1 MKSPLLRLKGF
12 GHHQQH
18 RERKSRQPQPQ
29 PPPAKLDELADA
41 AQDVEEMRNCY
52 DGFISAA
59 AATTNGVYE
68 FAEALEELGSCL
80 LAKAVLN
87 DDDDDSGRVLMMLGK
102 AQYELQKSADRY
114 RTNIIHTITTPS
126 ESLLKELQTLEEMK
140 QQCDMKRDAYET
152 MRASYSDKGGSRHS
166 KTESF
171 STEQLD
177 ASFLE
182 YQEDSA
188 LFTFR
193 LKSLKQG
200 QFQSLLTQAA
210 RHHAAQL
217 SFFRK
222 GLKCLEAL
230 EPRVKAISEK
240 HHIDYNFSGLEDDGS
255 DNDGYSTYDSC
266 SDDGELSF
274 DYEIND
280 RDQDFLTSR
289 GSMDFDKSDQTTSP
303 KPIKENKQEQAK
315 QAEAEIVFPQLKP
328 ELATHSAPLFA
339 GNLLDQTDRL
349 RQMRPSSTKH
359 SYRLPTPVGADNP
372 VPSGSHRL
380 HHSAQFFETKPH
392 APTNLWH
399 SSPLTKDY
407 NGAMHTAATKPS
419 SSSSTDDLKKL
430 KRESWSGPIPIKA
443 GSGGKPFSQADHRPS
458 PTMAYPGAMPAAK
471 PHVRHA
477 SSSSVSPKVSPK
489 MSPVP
494 PASSLKISEL
504 HLLPL
509 PPANVD
515 PVRPSGLVGYS
526 GPLVSKRAPTPA
538 RASPKASRT
547 ASPLPR
553 PPAALARSYSIPSNS
568 QRTPIITVNKLLEAK
583 HSREGSDASS
593 PPLTPLSLSDLCHQE
608 KAGKAAAGNTRR
620 KETL

>member
-12 GHHQQH
+12 GQHQQH
-18 RERKSRQPQPQ
+18 RERKARQQ

-41 AQDVEEMRNCY
+41 AQDVEEMKNCY

-59 AATTNGVYE
+59 AATMNGVYE

-80 LAKAVLN
+80 LAKTALN

-102 AQYELQKSADRY
+102 AQYELEKSADRY

-140 QQCDMKRDAYET
+140 QQCDMKREAYET
-152 MRASYSDKGGSRHS
+152 MRASYSGKGGSRHS
-166 KTESF
+166 KNESL
-171 STEQLD
+171 SAEQLE
-177 ASFLE
+177 ASFVE

-217 SFFRK
+217 SFFRN

-230 EPRVKAISEK
+230 EPRVKEIAEK
-240 HHIDYNFSGLEDDGS
+240 YHIDCHFSGLEDDVS
-255 DNDGYSTYDSC
+255 DNDGHSTYDSC

-280 RDQDFLTSR
+280 RDQEFLTSR
-289 GSMDFDKSDQTTSP
+289 GSMDLDKNDLTTSP
-303 KPIKENKQEQAK
+303 KPVKENKQEQAK

-328 ELATHSAPLFA
+328 EFATHSAPIFA
-339 GNLLDQTDRL
+339 GNLHDQTDRL
-349 RQMRPSSTKH
+349 RQMRPSSTRH
-359 SYRLPTPVGADNP
+359 SYKLPTPVGDNNSK
-372 VPSGSHRL
+372 PSGSHRP
-380 HHSAQFFETKPH
+380 HHSAQFFETKPC
-392 APTNLWH
+392 AKTNLWH
-399 SSPLTKDY
+399 SSPLMKDY
-407 NGAMHTAATKPS
+407 NSTMHTTTTKP
-419 SSSSTDDLKKL
+419 SSSTDDLRKL

-443 GSGGKPFSQADHRPS
+443 GSGKPFFQADHRPS
-458 PTMAYPGAMPAAK
+458 STMAYPGAMPAK
-471 PHVRHA
+471 PHIRHA
-477 SSSSVSPKVSPK
+477 SSSSVSPKVSQK
-489 MSPVP
+489 MSPLP
-494 PASSLKISEL
+494 TTSLKISEL

-515 PVRPSGLVGYS
+515 PVRPTGLVGYS
-526 GPLVSKRAPTPA
+526 GPLVSKRQAPPA
-538 RASPKASRT
+538 PPAHLSPT
-547 ASPLPR
+547 ASQTAAPLPR

-568 QRTPIITVNKLLEAK
+568 QRTPIITVNKLLEAR

-593 PPLTPLSLSDLCHQE
+593 PPLTPLSLSDLCHQPPA
-608 KAGKAAAGNTRR
+608 KATADSTRR

>member
-12 GHHQQH
+12 GHHQHH
-18 RERKSRQPQPQ
+18 RERKARQ
-29 PPPAKLDELADA
+29 PPPAKLDELAEA
-41 AQDVEEMRNCY
+41 AQDVEEMRSSY
-52 DGFISAA
+52 DGFISAG

-80 LAKAVLN
+80 LAKTALN

-114 RTNIIHTITTPS
+114 RTDIIHTITTPS

-140 QQCDMKRDAYET
+140 QQCDMKREAYET
-152 MRASYSDKGGSRHS
+152 MRSSYGDKGGSKYS
-166 KTESF
+166 KIEAF
-171 STEQLD
+171 STEQLE
-177 ASFLE
+177 ASFVE

-200 QFQSLLTQAA
+200 QFHSLLTQAT

-222 GLKCLEAL
+222 GVKCLEAL
-230 EPRVKAISEK
+230 EPRVKAIAEK
-240 HHIDYNFSGLEDDGS
+240 HHIDYHLSGLEDDGS

-280 RDQDFLTSR
+280 RDHDFLTSR
-289 GSMDFDKSDQTTSP
+289 GSMDLDKKDLTTSP
-303 KPIKENKQEQAK
+303 KPVIENKQEPAK
-315 QAEAEIVFPQLKP
+315 QPGEEIVFPQLKP
-328 ELATHSAPLFA
+328 NFAHSAPLFP
-339 GNLLDQTDRL
+339 GNLSDQTDRL
-349 RQMRPSSTKH
+349 RQMRPSSTRLA
-359 SYRLPTPVGADNP
+359 YRLPTPVGDDNP
-372 VPSGSHRL
+372 KPSGSHRP
-380 HHSAQFFETKPH
+380 HHSAQFFETKPR

-399 SSPLTKDY
+399 SSPLTKD
-407 NGAMHTAATKPS
+407 HTAATKPPS
-419 SSSSTDDLKKL
+419 SGTDDLKKF

-443 GSGGKPFSQADHRPS
+443 GSGKPFSQADHRS
-458 PTMAYPGAMPAAK
+458 SSTMAYPGAMPAR
-471 PHVRHA
+471 PHIRYA
-477 SSSSVSPKVSPK
+477 SSSAVSPKISPK
-489 MSPVP
+489 MSPLP
-494 PASSLKISEL
+494 TNSLKISEL

-526 GPLVSKRAPTPA
+526 GPLVSKRQAPPAPPA
-538 RASPKASRT
+538 RISPTASRT

-568 QRTPIITVNKLLEAK
+568 QRTPIITVNKLLESRN
-583 HSREGSDASS
+583 SREGSDASS
-593 PPLTPLSLSDLCHQE
+593 PPLTPLSLSDLSHQPAA
-608 KAGKAAAGNTRR
+608 KGTAGSTRR

>member
-1 MKSPLLRLKGF
+1 M
-12 GHHQQH
+12 
-18 RERKSRQPQPQ
+18 
-29 PPPAKLDELADA
+29 
-41 AQDVEEMRNCY
+41 
-52 DGFISAA
+52 
-59 AATTNGVYE
+59 
-68 FAEALEELGSCL
+68 
-80 LAKAVLN
+80 
-87 DDDDDSGRVLMMLGK
+87 
-102 AQYELQKSADRY
+102 
-114 RTNIIHTITTPS
+114 
-126 ESLLKELQTLEEMK
+126 
-140 QQCDMKRDAYET
+140 
-152 MRASYSDKGGSRHS
+152 
-166 KTESF
+166 
-171 STEQLD
+171 
-177 ASFLE
+177 
-182 YQEDSA
+182 
-188 LFTFR
+188 
-193 LKSLKQG
+193 
-200 QFQSLLTQAA
+200 
-210 RHHAAQL
+210 
-217 SFFRK
+217 
-222 GLKCLEAL
+222 
-230 EPRVKAISEK
+230 
-240 HHIDYNFSGLEDDGS
+240 
-255 DNDGYSTYDSC
+255 
-266 SDDGELSF
+266 
-274 DYEIND
+274 
-280 RDQDFLTSR
+280 
-289 GSMDFDKSDQTTSP
+289 
-303 KPIKENKQEQAK
+303 
-315 QAEAEIVFPQLKP
+315 FPQLKP
-328 ELATHSAPLFA
+328 EFATHSAPLFA
-339 GNLLDQTDRL
+339 GNLLDETDRL

-407 NGAMHTAATKPS
+407 NGAMHNAATKPS

-620 KETL
+620 KGK